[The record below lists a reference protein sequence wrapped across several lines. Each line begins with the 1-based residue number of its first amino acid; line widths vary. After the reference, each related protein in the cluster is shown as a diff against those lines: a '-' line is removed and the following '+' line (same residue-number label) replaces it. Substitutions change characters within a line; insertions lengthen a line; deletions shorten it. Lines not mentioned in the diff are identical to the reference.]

1 MTIRKRTALN
11 GDTWWYCPACGAI
24 HAVKT
29 EAQACCGWQGDDEAA
44 SARQVGGEAM
54 RELTGGSSE
63 YYRLHIAH
71 PLDGE
76 PYDTQCLD
84 VINALGMTFAEGEA
98 FKAIWRKA
106 AARQGNGKP
115 GHSPRYDAE
124 KVEFYG
130 RVMVGLEAE

>member
-1 MTIRKRTALN
+1 MTIRKTTALN
-11 GDTWWYCPACGAI
+11 GDTRWLCPACGISYAD
-24 HAVKT
+24 KG

-54 RELTGGSSE
+54 RELTGGSSA
-63 YYRLHIAH
+63 YYRVTVARPIEGL
-71 PLDGE
+71 
-76 PYDTQCLD
+76 PYVAQCLD